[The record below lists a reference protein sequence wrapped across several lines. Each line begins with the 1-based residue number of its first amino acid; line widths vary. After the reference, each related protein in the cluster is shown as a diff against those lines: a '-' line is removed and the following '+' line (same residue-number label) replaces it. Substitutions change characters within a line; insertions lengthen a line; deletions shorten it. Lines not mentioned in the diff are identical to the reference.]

1 MTRFALAVAT
11 GLALAA
17 PVAANSLAVLL
28 PTLTFPDTVTTST
41 KGCEAPATRT
51 TCQLAE

>member
-1 MTRFALAVAT
+1 MKHVALALVA

-17 PVAANSLAVLL
+17 PAAAQSFAVLL
-28 PTLTFPDTVTTST
+28 PTLTFPDDSVTPST
-41 KGCEAPATRT
+41 KGCEPKAA